1 MSLDLWTAVDR
12 YVNEHVVG
20 EDDVLREATA
30 ACERA
35 GLPPISVTPSQG
47 KLLFLLA
54 RLRGAGHVLEIGT
67 LGGYSTIWLARAVA
81 PEGRV
86 VTIEIDPK
94 HADVA
99 RANVTR
105 AGVSAIVDIR
115 VGNALDVLPSLGAHE
130 AFDLVFIDADKER
143 VPEYYEWALKLSA
156 PGSLVIVDNVV
167 RDGHLIDAS
176 GADPR
181 VQGVRRLHELIAG
194 DSRVQATTIQT
205 VGAKGYDGFSLVL
218 VQ

>member
-1 MSLDLWTAVDR
+1 MGVELWTAVDR
-12 YVNEHVVG
+12 YVNAHVVA

-54 RLRGAGHVLEIGT
+54 RLRRAGNVLEIGT

-81 PEGRV
+81 PDGQV

-99 RANVTR
+99 GANITR
-105 AGVSAIVDIR
+105 AALSPIVDIR
-115 VGNALDVLPSLGAHE
+115 VGNALDVLPSLGAHPP
-130 AFDLVFIDADKER
+130 FDLVFIDADKEH

-167 RDGHLIDAS
+167 REGHLIDAT
-176 GADPR
+176 GADAR

-194 DSRVQATTIQT
+194 DSTVQATTIQT
-205 VGAKGYDGFSLVL
+205 VGAKGYDGFTLVL